1 MNEQKTCP
9 LLAAGDPD
17 HTPVSA
23 WCKGD
28 RCAWA
33 YDGHCAI
40 VSIARSLDSLDTGG
54 ITTYEG

>member
-1 MNEQKTCP
+1 MNGKIC
-9 LLAAGDPD
+9 LLFFSSGADLDEFECRP
-17 HTPVSA
+17 
-23 WCKGD
+23 D

-33 YDGHCAI
+33 YEGGCAF